1 MLQQA
6 YDFRDESDALYQRLV
21 PLKEEVFETQTQFK
35 GWTLNDILAHL
46 HHYNHLALLSL
57 QDEERFA
64 REYGA
69 LKDARAAGKT
79 MREASDL
86 WLGNIKGRAL
96 LNLWRDFYLE
106 MTESFAQANPKMRV
120 KWAGPEMSVRS
131 CISARLMETWAHAQA
146 IYDALGVERVDT
158 DRIKSIAI
166 MGVNTFGWTFSNR
179 KEDVP
184 AKKPCVRLTAP
195 SGDIWQWN
203 EPDQGNKV
211 EGSAVEFCQVVT
223 QPRNI
228 ADTSLSTVGLS
239 AERWMALA
247 QCFAGAPNDPPA
259 KGTRYRN
266 GG

>member
-6 YDFRDESDALYQRLV
+6 YDFRDESEALYERLV
-21 PLKEEVFETQTQFK
+21 LLEDEVFETQTQFK
-35 GWTLNDILAHL
+35 GWRFKEILAHL

-57 QDEERFA
+57 QDEDRFA

-69 LKDARAAGKT
+69 IKEARAAGKT
-79 MREASDL
+79 MRQTTDL

-96 LNLWRDFYLE
+96 LNLWRDFYLD
-106 MTESFAQANPKMRV
+106 MTEPFAQANPKMRV

-131 CISARLMETWAHAQA
+131 SISARLMETWAHAQA
-146 IYDALGVERVDT
+146 IYDALGVERIDA
-158 DRIKSIAI
+158 DRVINIAI
-166 MGVNTFGWTFSNR
+166 MGVNTFGWTFINR

-184 AKKPCVRLTAP
+184 SEKPYVRLTAP

-203 EPDQGNKV
+203 EPDQANKV

-223 QPRNI
+223 QTRNI
-228 ADTSLSTVGLS
+228 ADTSLNTVGPS

-259 KGTRYRN
+259 KGTRYRK